1 MENRHE
7 YGIFSREVAG
17 ETQYFAMFDMG
28 KPTLNGAAKYCRTF
42 IIKAKWY
49 EENGEIIID
58 DDYIQQKINEFYQNS
73 KTQKKQ

>member
-1 MENRHE
+1 MENRHK

-17 ETQYFAMFDMG
+17 ETQYFALLDMRR
-28 KPTLNGAAKYCRTF
+28 PTLNGDAKYCRFF
-42 IIKAKWY
+42 IIKARWY
-49 EENGEIIID
+49 EENGEIVID